1 MKVFLAV
8 PVGFYMS
15 GTSLME
21 EFYKEMQT
29 IYNFTEKG
37 TTAQLFSKI
46 LQNFMK
52 IIIVELRQ
60 NRSLRVISSK
70 SCS

>member
-46 LQNFMK
+46 LQNFIK
-52 IIIVELRQ
+52 IIIVSFTQSYFLKKLFL
-60 NRSLRVISSK
+60 NL
-70 SCS
+70 